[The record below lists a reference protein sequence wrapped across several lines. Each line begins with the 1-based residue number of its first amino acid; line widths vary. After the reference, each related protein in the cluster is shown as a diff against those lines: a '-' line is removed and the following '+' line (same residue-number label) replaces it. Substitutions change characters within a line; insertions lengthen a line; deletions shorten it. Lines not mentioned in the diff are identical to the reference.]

1 MARARKSK
9 KRILNPWTATDLR
22 TLRKQAGR
30 TPVKKLARELKRTE
44 GALRQKASSLGVSL
58 RPR

>member
-1 MARARKSK
+1 MARTKRPK
-9 KRILNPWTATDLR
+9 KRTLTPWSAADLK

-30 TPVKKLARELKRTE
+30 TSVKKLARELKRTE
-44 GALRQKASSLGVSL
+44 SALRQKASSLGVSL